1 MNTFKHREVEQFLR
15 IYTAS
20 EGVKEE
26 GRIEKLKYEKRWAE
40 SWPNHPLA
48 LGPFGTYFK
57 SLNHIC
63 LIGKNRLPL
72 QHSVA
77 VRFS

>member
-1 MNTFKHREVEQFLR
+1 VNTFKHREVEQLLQ

-26 GRIEKLKYEKRWAE
+26 GGIEKLKYEKLGAE
-40 SWPNHPLA
+40 SWPHHPLA

-57 SLNHIC
+57 SLTHIC
-63 LIGKNRLPL
+63 LIGKK
-72 QHSVA
+72 QVA
-77 VRFS
+77 STT